1 MLVWGLDAMAVTFVA
16 PHSLHARPLVVP
28 RGRDLQVVN
37 RTADVAATVLAD
49 GHRVHELEPGAEVT
63 VRLAAER
70 SLLATLPEST
80 FVSRYRRTFTS

>member
-1 MLVWGLDAMAVTFVA
+1 MWGLDAMAVTFVA

-28 RGRDLQVVN
+28 RGRQLAVVN
-37 RTADVAATVLAD
+37 RSDDVSATVLAD
-49 GHRVHELEPGAEVT
+49 GHRVHELAPGAEVT
-63 VRLAAER
+63 MRLGDER